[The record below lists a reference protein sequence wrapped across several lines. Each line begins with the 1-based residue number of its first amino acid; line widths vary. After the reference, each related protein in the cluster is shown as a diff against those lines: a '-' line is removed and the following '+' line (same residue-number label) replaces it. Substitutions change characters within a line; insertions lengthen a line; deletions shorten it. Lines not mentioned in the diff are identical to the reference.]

1 MLPSPADRPWRRV
14 RSYALRA
21 LMLLACA
28 ALPPCRPAAAHAIL
42 MESQPA
48 VQGVVPAGSLPVRL
62 RFNSRIDAARS
73 RLLLL
78 RGDRAVSFTQDA
90 LPLLPADGPD
100 RLASQVVL
108 PAGEYVL
115 RWQVLAV
122 DGHITRGDVPFRV
135 EGR

>member
-1 MLPSPADRPWRRV
+1 MTDPPAGRPLGRV
-14 RSYALRA
+14 RHCALR
-21 LMLLACA
+21 LCVLLVGAV
-28 ALPPCRPAAAHAIL
+28 LPVRAPQAHAIL

-48 VQGVVPAGSLPVRL
+48 VQGVVLPGALSVQL

-78 RGDRAVSFTQDA
+78 RGDRATSFTQDT
-90 LPLLPADGPD
+90 LPLLPAGGPD
-100 RLASQVVL
+100 RLASRVEL
-108 PAGEYVL
+108 PAGDYVL
-115 RWQVLAV
+115 RWQVLAI